1 MKEWCS
7 LSMPCTAKKTTKLI
21 IKGGNDYVIT
31 VKGNQPRL
39 LTQLK
44 TIAEH
49 QEPWDQFVDIEKTR
63 GRITCRIVKVF
74 TELKNIDL
82 DWVGVQSLIQIER
95 IGIRSGKKY
104 LQTNHYISSLVSKAT
119 TFANRIRQHWGI
131 ENRLHWVKDV
141 VFGEDAAPLSNY
153 NAATN
158 WSIIRNI
165 AINLTRLGGYDSL
178 TKAERFLAHDIDK
191 LFLLLE

>member
-1 MKEWCS
+1 
-7 LSMPCTAKKTTKLI
+7 MPYTAKKTTKLI
-21 IKGGNDYVIT
+21 IEGGNDYVIT

-44 TIAEH
+44 TIAKA
-49 QEPWDQFVDIEKTR
+49 QKPWERFVDIEKAR

-82 DWVGVQSLIQIER
+82 DWVGAQSLIQVER
-95 IGIRSGKKY
+95 RSIRSGKKY

-119 TFANRIRQHWGI
+119 TFANGIRQHWGI

-141 VFGEDAAPLSNY
+141 IFSEDNAPLSNY

-158 WSIIRNI
+158 WSIIRNV
-165 AINLTRLGGYDSL
+165 AINLARKGGYDSL

-191 LFLLLE
+191 LFSF

>member
-1 MKEWCS
+1 
-7 LSMPCTAKKTTKLI
+7 MPCTAKKTTKLI
-21 IKGGNDYVIT
+21 VESANDYVIT

-39 LTQLK
+39 LAQLL
-44 TIAEH
+44 TITEV
-49 QEPWDQFVDIEKTR
+49 QKPCEQFFDIEKTR

-74 TELKNIDL
+74 TKLKNIDR
-82 DWVGVQSLIQIER
+82 DWVGVQSLIQVER

-104 LQTNHYISSLVSKAT
+104 VMANHYISSLVSTAT
-119 TFANRIRQHWGI
+119 NFANRIRQHWGI

-141 VFGEDAAPLSNY
+141 ILGEDAAPFRNY

-165 AINLTRLGGYDSL
+165 AINLTRLGGYNSL

>member
-1 MKEWCS
+1 M
-7 LSMPCTAKKTTKLI
+7 
-21 IKGGNDYVIT
+21 
-31 VKGNQPRL
+31 
-39 LTQLK
+39 
-44 TIAEH
+44 
-49 QEPWDQFVDIEKTR
+49 
-63 GRITCRIVKVF
+63 KVF

-82 DWVGVQSLIQIER
+82 DWVGVQSLIQVER

-104 LQTNHYISSLVSKAT
+104 LQTNHYISSLVSQAT
-119 TFANRIRQHWGI
+119 TFANGIRQHWGI

-141 VFGEDAAPLSNY
+141 IFGEDNAPLSNY

-165 AINLTRLGGYDSL
+165 AINLARFSGYDSL

>member
-1 MKEWCS
+1 
-7 LSMPCTAKKTTKLI
+7 MPCTAKKTTKLI
-21 IKGGNDYVIT
+21 VEGANDYVIT

-39 LTQLK
+39 LAQLL
-44 TIAEH
+44 TITEE
-49 QEPWDQFVDIEKTR
+49 QKPCEQFVDIEKTR
-63 GRITCRIVKVF
+63 GRITCRIVKIF
-74 TELKNIDL
+74 TELKNIDH
-82 DWVGVQSLIQIER
+82 DWVGVQSLIQVER

-104 LQTNHYISSLVSKAT
+104 LMANYYISSLVSTAT
-119 TFANRIRQHWGI
+119 NFANRIRQHWGI

-141 VFGEDAAPLSNY
+141 IFGEDAAPFRSY

-165 AINLTRLGGYDSL
+165 AINLARKGGYNSL

>member
-1 MKEWCS
+1 
-7 LSMPCTAKKTTKLI
+7 MPCTAKKTTKLI
-21 IKGGNDYVIT
+21 LEGGNDYVIT

-44 TIAEH
+44 TIAETH
-49 QEPWDQFVDIEKTR
+49 WPYERFVDIEKAR
-63 GRITCRIVKVF
+63 GRITCRIVSVF
-74 TELKNIDL
+74 TDLRGIDL
-82 DWVGVQSLIQIER
+82 DWVGAQSLIQIER

-104 LQTNHYISSLVSKAT
+104 LQTNHYISSLVSKAI
-119 TFANRIRQHWGI
+119 TFAEGIRQHWGI

-141 VFGEDAAPLSNY
+141 IAGVDAAPFRNS

-165 AINLTRLGGYDSL
+165 AINLAPMRRL
-178 TKAERFLAHDIDK
+178 
-191 LFLLLE
+191 